1 MSITYK
7 NYTDSRDGTVYPC
20 VQMPDGK
27 WWFTKNL
34 SYASANSHVYNND
47 SANEAIYGRLY
58 PWDDL
63 ASACPPGC
71 HIPTDA
77 EWTALTTAIGEDVA
91 GTKLKASSALW
102 ITNTGTDDY
111 GFSALPAGY
120 RDYDETFYCLG
131 DYATFWSSSEYDAS
145 NVLGRYLGG
154 DGAGVSSG
162 CYYKTTGFSLRCIV
176 DEAPAPLDPPTAIPP
191 SGMYSKYQV
200 ISLESVTE
208 GAVVYYTVDGSTP
221 SASSSTAPMVLL
233 KAFTLKAIAIKD
245 GQSSEIA
252 TFEYSIVPWINPSP
266 DSESGERR
274 FPDDGVSLQMILES
288 KSFSPTTG
296 RIRKNLSIGDP
307 VFSSS
312 FAYTY
317 DTEELPNV
325 LRMYMDNPTGYF
337 EYPVFPIG
345 LSKIDAYITGQY
357 KIAPLE
363 RGATLIFPVK
373 AILDLPTSKLPEIT
387 LSSGELPVCPFPIAA
402 NSDLSKVSTDTIL
415 SIDDP
420 YSAQLIERSIGTTIS
435 LTASMSLDMLSQFI
449 AWWWKTTDCGRKKFI
464 TSIFDTQ
471 GCSLTLTGK
480 IEFSVANCLG
490 QIKLS
495 GLVVDLQRI
504 TSVSQVSGWK
514 GHSQPISGIF
524 SSNSVSVAFSS
535 DGVLVA
541 QSDWHFNFASS
552 TTGTIY
558 MGENLPND
566 TYTWCVYGGGKIS
579 NWNTTKITDSQ

>member
-1 MSITYK
+1 M
-7 NYTDSRDGTVYPC
+7 NYTDSRDGKVYPC

-27 WWFTKNL
+27 WWFAKNL

-77 EWTALTTAIGEDVA
+77 EWTTLINAVGGSGVA
-91 GTKLKASSALW
+91 GGKLKANSSLW

-111 GFSALPAGY
+111 GFSVLPAGAH
-120 RDYDETFYCLG
+120 DPDGTFYSLG
-131 DYATFWSSSEYDAS
+131 YGIFFWASSEYDAS
-145 NVLGRYLGG
+145 YAWGQNFYYAHASVDRFYG
-154 DGAGVSSG
+154 D
-162 CYYKTTGFSLRCIV
+162 KTLGFSLRCIV
-176 DEAPAPLDPPTAIPP
+176 DEAPTPLDPPTAIPP

-208 GAVVYYTVDGSTP
+208 GAVVYYTTDGSTP

-274 FPDDGVSLQMILES
+274 FPDDGVSLQMILEP

-345 LSKIDAYITGQY
+345 LSKIDAYITGRY
-357 KIAPLE
+357 KITPLE
-363 RGATLIFPVK
+363 RGATLTFPVK
-373 AILDLPTSKLPEIT
+373 AILDLPASKLPEIT

-415 SIDDP
+415 SVDDP

-449 AWWWKTTDCGRKKFI
+449 AWWWKATDCGRKKFI
-464 TSIFDTQ
+464 TSIFDIQ
-471 GCSLTLTGK
+471 GCSLNLTGK
-480 IEFSVANCLG
+480 IEFSVTNCLG

-495 GLVVDLQRI
+495 GLIVDLQRI
-504 TSVSQVSGWK
+504 TSVSQVAGWK
-514 GHSQPISGIF
+514 GHSQSVSGIF

-535 DGVLVA
+535 DGTLVS
-541 QSDWHFNFASS
+541 QTNWSFSFTSS
-552 TTGTIY
+552 TSGQIH

-566 TYTWCVYGGGKIS
+566 VYTWCVYGGGKIS
-579 NWNTTKITDSQ
+579 NWNATKIVDNQ

>member
-1 MSITYK
+1 
-7 NYTDSRDGTVYPC
+7 
-20 VQMPDGK
+20 MPDGK

-34 SYASANSHVYNND
+34 SYASANSHTYND
-47 SANEAIYGRLY
+47 DPINEAIYGRLY

-77 EWTALTTAIGEDVA
+77 EWTALTTAIGEDA
-91 GTKLKASSALW
+91 ACTKLKANSSLW

-111 GFSALPAGY
+111 GFSALPAGL
-120 RDYDETFYCLG
+120 RFSNGTFGILG
-131 DYATFWSSSEYDAS
+131 DYARFWSSSENVASSAWIRGFYYD
-145 NVLGRYLGG
+145 
-154 DGAGVSSG
+154 DAGVGRGYEDKSN
-162 CYYKTTGFSLRCIV
+162 GFSLRCIV
-176 DEAPAPLDPPTAIPP
+176 GEAPTPLDPPTAIPS
-191 SGMYSKYQV
+191 SGMYDKYQV

-221 SASSSTAPMVLL
+221 SASSSTTPILLL

-266 DSESGERR
+266 DSESGESR
-274 FPDDGVSLQMILES
+274 FPDDGVSLQMILEP
-288 KSFSPTTG
+288 KSFSPTSG
-296 RIRKNLSIGDP
+296 RIRRNLAIGDP

-317 DTEELPNV
+317 DTEELPNA

-345 LSKIDAYITGQY
+345 LSKIDAYITGRY
-357 KIAPLE
+357 KITPLE
-363 RGATLIFPVK
+363 RGATLTFPVK
-373 AILDLPTSKLPEIT
+373 AILDLPASKLPEIT

-402 NSDLSKVSTDTIL
+402 NSDLSKASTDTIL

-449 AWWWKTTDCGRKKFI
+449 AWWWKVTDCGRKKFI
-464 TSIFDTQ
+464 TSIFDIQ
-471 GCSLTLTGK
+471 GCSLNLTGK
-480 IEFSVANCLG
+480 IEFSVTNCLG

-535 DGVLVA
+535 DGTLVS
-541 QSDWHFNFASS
+541 QTNWSFSFTSS
-552 TTGTIY
+552 TSGQIN

-566 TYTWCVYGGGKIS
+566 IYTWCVYGGGKIS
-579 NWNTTKITDSQ
+579 NWNTTKITDNQ

>member
-1 MSITYK
+1 ML
-7 NYTDSRDGTVYPC
+7 
-20 VQMPDGK
+20 DGK

-34 SYASANSHVYNND
+34 SYASANSHTYND
-47 SANEAIYGRLY
+47 DPINEAIYGRLY

-91 GTKLKASSALW
+91 GTKLKANSSLW
-102 ITNTGTDDY
+102 LTNTGTDDY
-111 GFSALPAGY
+111 GFSALPAGL
-120 RDYDETFYCLG
+120 RFSDGTFGNLSYV
-131 DYATFWSSSEYDAS
+131 AFFWSSSEYIAFNAWSRAVDDGDPLMFRSDFDKS
-145 NVLGRYLGG
+145 NGM
-154 DGAGVSSG
+154 
-162 CYYKTTGFSLRCIV
+162 SLRCIV
-176 DEAPAPLDPPTAIPP
+176 DTAPPPIASPTATPS
-191 SGMYSKYQV
+191 SGMYDKYQV

-208 GAVVYYTVDGSTP
+208 GAVLYYTTDGSTP
-221 SASSSTAPMVLL
+221 SASSSTGPILLL

-252 TFEYSIVPWINPSP
+252 IFEYSIVPWINPDP
-266 DSESGERR
+266 GSESGESR

-296 RIRKNLSIGDP
+296 RIRRNLAIGDP

-317 DTEELPNV
+317 TAEELSKV
-325 LRMYMDNPTGYF
+325 LRMYMDRPTGYF

-363 RGATLIFPVK
+363 RGATLTFPVK
-373 AILDLPTSKLPEIT
+373 AVLELPTSKLPEIV

-420 YSAQLIERSIGTTIS
+420 YFAQLIERSIGTTIS

-449 AWWWKTTDCGRKKFI
+449 AWWWKVTDCGRKKFI
-464 TSIFDTQ
+464 TSIFDIQ
-471 GCSLTLTGK
+471 GCSLNLTGK
-480 IEFSVANCLG
+480 IEFSVTNCLG

-495 GLVVDLQRI
+495 GLIVDLQRI

-579 NWNTTKITDSQ
+579 NWNTIKIVDNQ